1 MIQRLT
7 LAFLLL
13 ALACQRGPPAPE
25 PAPSMVPQVQEPE
38 VETCAPLPWAATQVE
53 PKSVESLGPTVATQ
67 RQRATPEG
75 MAQIAE
81 LLTPAS
87 VVRLRQPNGSLAI
100 MPVSLQAQLAGPFQH
115 VQLDGGR
122 AGLVTVLKGF
132 SRTAWFY
139 LQEGHWRLDAA
150 NTAAWH
156 PADPGP
162 PHPENHALSLAEAVT
177 DVQGTGALY
186 AVLETTKGPVH
197 CLLLEAQVPE
207 LVAHFV
213 GLATG
218 KRAWRDAE
226 GAWQHKPL
234 YDNLP
239 FQRTSPGVWAI
250 TGDPSQKGPGGAGF
264 HIPDVL
270 RLDLRHDKPGML
282 SFVTLGQAN
291 TASSQIG
298 LFAKPAPWA
307 DDQHLPFG
315 LCQEI
320 DTIEALS
327 QQPVRSQ
334 RLLKVTFQRGWK

>member
-1 MIQRLT
+1 MIQRALP
-7 LAFLLL
+7 LVFVVL
-13 ALACQRGPPAPE
+13 ALGCQKTPPPPPAPE
-25 PAPSMVPQVQEPE
+25 PQAPEPAPC
-38 VETCAPLPWAATQVE
+38 VPLPWSATQTE
-53 PKSVESLGPTVATQ
+53 PKAAEDLGQAVAKL
-67 RQRATPEG
+67 RERATPEG

-81 LLTPAS
+81 LLTPSS
-87 VVRLRQPNGSLAI
+87 VERLRQPNGTLAI
-100 MPVSLQAQLAGPFQH
+100 LPVSLQSQLAGPFDR

-139 LQEGHWRLDAA
+139 LQDGHWRLDAA
-150 NTAAWH
+150 NTSTWH

-162 PHPENHALSLAEAVT
+162 SDPQNHPVALADVVT

-186 AVLETTKGPVH
+186 AALETSQGTVH
-197 CLLLEAQVPE
+197 CLLLTDEVPD

-218 KRAWRDAE
+218 KRAWRDQS

-234 YDNLP
+234 YDGLP
-239 FQRTSPGVWAI
+239 FHRALPGVWAV

-264 HIPDVL
+264 HIADVL
-270 RLDLRHDKPGML
+270 KLTLRHDKPGIL

-298 LFAKPAPWA
+298 LFAKAAPWA
-307 DDQHLPFG
+307 NDQHMPFG
-315 LCQEI
+315 YCQELDVI
-320 DTIEALS
+320 AALS
-327 QQPVRSQ
+327 QQPARSQ
-334 RLLKVTFQRGWK
+334 RLLRVTFQRGWK